1 MPQSFGHWG
10 SGSHGTLKMYS
21 HKTVLLTFLYSLWCT
36 ETSAVV
42 TLMFVVLSS
51 CWGNTSLVARVRP
64 FKSLAFAS
72 RSRILRRVRS
82 PISFTDHVLVK
93 GRDTEVQSVQP
104 RQRDCLS
111 QCPQCQGGQKY
122 VLGKPGSPRKTTRK
136 SSREGGGRR
145 AGKGG
150 HYAHRVEDY
159 GILSSSSTLHRELL
173 PFPALDST
181 LRPLLSCHHALQLP
195 SSAATVFQGAL
206 VFENMVAKLS
216 EQIVCL
222 CGWRV
227 GRGLGVAVFLHC
239 E

>member
-136 SSREGGGRR
+136 SSREGGEGGGQGKVGIMPTGWKTMESCPR
-145 AGKGG
+145 APPST
-150 HYAHRVEDY
+150 E
-159 GILSSSSTLHRELL
+159 SSSPS
-173 PFPALDST
+173 
-181 LRPLLSCHHALQLP
+181 RPWIPHSGL
-195 SSAATVFQGAL
+195 SSAATMPS
-206 VFENMVAKLS
+206 N
-216 EQIVCL
+216 
-222 CGWRV
+222 
-227 GRGLGVAVFLHC
+227 FLHQPPLC
-239 E
+239 SREL